1 MKNFHKMVIPPPSC
15 ICEILIQIFNRKFR
29 DKIKMRQN
37 SVNNHQSHPKFRCST
52 RLMLWT
58 SYLSLS
64 YTSKHPILAQN
75 MPFWAFKFLN
85 KSILRIFRNSENFPK
100 TWKFFPNMK
109 IFPKPEN
116 FPKFSNFFQKSQTFS
131 KNLRI
136 HKLQTLWNRNDF
148 IDVPLACEDS
158 WVWSQSGPWNGIFSC
173 PEQLNRW
180 PCHWLTHSLTEW
192 VTFWFLSF

>member
-1 MKNFHKMVIPPPSC
+1 MASLSVFVKKGEMYSLSLTHRYKTWYFQDLHILKIIFREWFNSSKKNHKMVTPPPLSC
-15 ICEILIQIFNRKFR
+15 ICEFLIQIFNRKFR

-85 KSILRIFRNSENFPK
+85 KSMK
-100 TWKFFPNMK
+100 TSRPPPFVKVFHKTEVFFK
-109 IFPKPEN
+109 
-116 FPKFSNFFQKSQTFS
+116 
-131 KNLRI
+131 
-136 HKLQTLWNRNDF
+136 
-148 IDVPLACEDS
+148 
-158 WVWSQSGPWNGIFSC
+158 G
-173 PEQLNRW
+173 
-180 PCHWLTHSLTEW
+180 WLP
-192 VTFWFLSF
+192 

>member
-1 MKNFHKMVIPPPSC
+1 MWHYDIVTLKTNMWRMGGLRPIIGVDVGWLVGWGKQEQQLENGSLGKPSFKKNFRFMKNFHKMVPPPPPSC

-58 SYLSLS
+58 SYLSVS

-85 KSILRIFRNSENFPK
+85 KSMK
-100 TWKFFPNMK
+100 TSSPPPPPVCEFF
-109 IFPKPEN
+109 
-116 FPKFSNFFQKSQTFS
+116 S
-131 KNLRI
+131 
-136 HKLQTLWNRNDF
+136 
-148 IDVPLACEDS
+148 
-158 WVWSQSGPWNGIFSC
+158 
-173 PEQLNRW
+173 
-180 PCHWLTHSLTEW
+180 
-192 VTFWFLSF
+192 

>member
-1 MKNFHKMVIPPPSC
+1 MKAINNIRGVPYWGLGLPHQPMKCTVEAGGEWGIYAVGFGLVIRDLICKKAPKKCTVGSFNWDGTNPTTWGSSLGKPSFKKNRNFMKNFHKMVTPPPYC
-15 ICEILIQIFNRKFR
+15 ICEILIQIFYRKFR

-85 KSILRIFRNSENFPK
+85 KSMK
-100 TWKFFPNMK
+100 TSRP
-109 IFPKPEN
+109 PPPVCE
-116 FPKFSNFFQKSQTFS
+116 
-131 KNLRI
+131 
-136 HKLQTLWNRNDF
+136 KL
-148 IDVPLACEDS
+148 S
-158 WVWSQSGPWNGIFSC
+158 
-173 PEQLNRW
+173 
-180 PCHWLTHSLTEW
+180 
-192 VTFWFLSF
+192 

>member
-1 MKNFHKMVIPPPSC
+1 MCNCPNSVQYEHLILSSLGKPYFKKSPILWKTFIKWWPPPPPSC

-85 KSILRIFRNSENFPK
+85 RSMKTSRPLSPHPPLPPPPIPTKKPHHSLMVGWIGFKLMQPMHSHFIQPPVTSEWPK
-100 TWKFFPNMK
+100 T
-109 IFPKPEN
+109 
-116 FPKFSNFFQKSQTFS
+116 
-131 KNLRI
+131 
-136 HKLQTLWNRNDF
+136 
-148 IDVPLACEDS
+148 A
-158 WVWSQSGPWNGIFSC
+158 SC
-173 PEQLNRW
+173 R
-180 PCHWLTHSLTEW
+180 HSMGSCQHRLEAPHARE
-192 VTFWFLSF
+192 VVRM